1 MRHRFLYALTTE
13 VAKVLI
19 ILVILLSLAYLR
31 DVHVLTSIPR
41 GCSENHG
48 ASP

>member
-1 MRHRFLYALTTE
+1 MPFKFLHALTTE

-31 DVHVLTSIPR
+31 DVTF
-41 GCSENHG
+41 
-48 ASP
+48 

>member
-1 MRHRFLYALTTE
+1 MRYPFLHALTTE

-31 DVHVLTSIPR
+31 DVPF
-41 GCSENHG
+41 
-48 ASP
+48 

>member
-1 MRHRFLYALTTE
+1 MPYPFLHALTTE

-31 DVHVLTSIPR
+31 DVSF
-41 GCSENHG
+41 
-48 ASP
+48 

>member
-1 MRHRFLYALTTE
+1 MPYKFLYALTTE

-31 DVHVLTSIPR
+31 DVTF
-41 GCSENHG
+41 
-48 ASP
+48 

>member
-1 MRHRFLYALTTE
+1 MRFPFLHALTTE

-31 DVHVLTSIPR
+31 DVPF
-41 GCSENHG
+41 
-48 ASP
+48 